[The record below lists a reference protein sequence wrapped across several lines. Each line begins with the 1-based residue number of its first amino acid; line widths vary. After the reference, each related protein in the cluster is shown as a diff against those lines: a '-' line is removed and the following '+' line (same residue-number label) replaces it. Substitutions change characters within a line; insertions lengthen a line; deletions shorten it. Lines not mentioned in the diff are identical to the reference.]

1 MEAAPDVILRGA
13 SLLDA
18 SRASRATEPR
28 ASRGPASLARRREE
42 AVWIRGGRIAAV
54 GPLGELK
61 RRAGRAASVVDLGGG
76 TLTPGFTDSHIHL
89 ITWIR
94 ALGEPW
100 LGAQDAESIEKAVAR
115 RLEAAPEEDWI
126 LVRGW
131 LPREWPLERRS
142 QALLDRIAGGR
153 PLVLHAVDGHSVWGN
168 RAAFERAGID
178 ARTPHPVGGEIQVGR
193 DGKPTGALIEEA
205 YRLLTSRIE
214 RKASPRDELARALD
228 RARSLGITSAHDF
241 DRSATWRAA
250 AELARSGPLDFRL
263 LLSVPVAS
271 LEAAATLGL
280 AAGHGGDRLRVGP
293 VKMFADGTLGSS
305 TALLEEPY
313 EAGGTGVEVMSP
325 ADLGQGCA
333 LAARSGLTVAIHAI
347 GDRAVRNALDAIER
361 GRAEGGAFPIPPR
374 IEHIQLSRAEDWPR
388 FRELGVLASIQ
399 PIHQVSDRPLARRL
413 WGERTSRSYA
423 WKSLERAG
431 ATLLFGSD
439 APFDRA
445 GPLLAIRAALDRREA
460 AEPPA
465 AAFHPEQRLTLAK
478 ALRAHLEHPH
488 LAAGWPARLGKIS
501 AGFDADLVHFSHDLL
516 QTPPGEWTRARVRTV
531 WVGGRRVHV
540 RAGDR

>member
-1 MEAAPDVILRGA
+1 VARGRSPLNRRRSQAEPDLILYGA
-13 SLLDA
+13 TLLDV
-18 SRASRATEPR
+18 SRAGRVPR
-28 ASRGPASLARRREE
+28 GKE
-42 AVWIRGGRIAAV
+42 AVWIRNGRIAAV
-54 GPLGELK
+54 ASLAEVK
-61 RRAGRAASVVDLGGG
+61 RRAGRGAEVVDLGGG

-94 ALGEPW
+94 AIEEPW
-100 LGAQDAESIEKAVAR
+100 LQAQDVASIEAAAAR
-115 RLEAAPEEDWI
+115 RLEAAPDEEWI

-142 QALLDRIAGGR
+142 RDTLDRIAGGR

-168 RAAFERAGID
+168 AEAFERAGID
-178 ARTPHPVGGEIQVGR
+178 AKTPNPPGGEIQLGR

-205 YRLLTSRIE
+205 YRLLTSRIT
-214 RKASPRDELARALD
+214 RRASPRDELARAFD

-250 AELARSGPLDFRL
+250 AELARSGPFDFRL

-271 LEAAATLGL
+271 LDAATTLGL
-280 AAGHGGDRLRVGP
+280 AAGLGGDRLRVGP

-313 EAGGTGVEVMSP
+313 AAGGTGVEVMSP
-325 ADLGQGCA
+325 VDLQQGCA
-333 LAARSGLTVAIHAI
+333 AAARSGLSVAIHAI

-361 GRAEGGAFPIPPR
+361 TRADGGSFPLPPR
-374 IEHIQLSRAEDWPR
+374 IEHIQLSRSEDWPR
-388 FRELGVLASIQ
+388 FQSLGVLASVQ
-399 PIHQVSDRPLARRL
+399 PIHQVSDRSLARKL
-413 WGERTSRSYA
+413 WNDRTTRSYA

-431 ATLLFGSD
+431 AKLIFGSD

-445 GPLLAIRAALDRREA
+445 GPLLAIQAALLRREA
-460 AEPPA
+460 GEPPGET
-465 AAFHPEQRLTLAK
+465 FHPEQRVTLRR
-478 ALRAHLEHPH
+478 ALRAHLEDPH
-488 LAAGWPARLGKIS
+488 LAAGWAVRLGKIFE
-501 AGFDADLVHFSHDLL
+501 GFGADLVHFSHDLH
-516 QTPPGEWTRARVRTV
+516 QTPCGEWARARVLAV
-531 WVGGRRVHV
+531 WVGGRRVPV